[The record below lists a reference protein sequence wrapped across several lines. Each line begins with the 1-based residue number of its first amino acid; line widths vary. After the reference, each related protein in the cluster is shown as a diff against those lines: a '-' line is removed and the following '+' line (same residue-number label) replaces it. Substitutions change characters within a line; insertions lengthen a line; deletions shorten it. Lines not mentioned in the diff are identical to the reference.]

1 MAKKRAK
8 AEVIEDG
15 EVDDLHVED
24 VDTEDGPIPPGQLGD
39 WQLVLPKEVQDA
51 VDKYVEA
58 MRDVNEARARKNS
71 AYDDCIDIMCA
82 HEIERVP
89 IDDGKK
95 YLVCEQVMK
104 LKTEKLKEQESG
116 E

>member
-1 MAKKRAK
+1 MAKKKAK
-8 AEVIEDG
+8 AATEPDDIEDVR
-15 EVDDLHVED
+15 VDDVEP
-24 VDTEDGPIPPGQLGD
+24 EEGPIPPGQLGD

-58 MRDVNEARARKNS
+58 MREVNEARGRKNA
-71 AYDDCIDIMCA
+71 AYDACIDMMCA

-89 IDDGKK
+89 IDDGSK

-104 LKTEKLKEQESG
+104 LKTEKLKEQEA
-116 E
+116 ED

>member
-1 MAKKRAK
+1 MAKKKAK
-8 AEVIEDG
+8 AATEPEDIEYVL
-15 EVDDLHVED
+15 VDDVEP
-24 VDTEDGPIPPGQLGD
+24 EDGPIPPGQLGD

-58 MRDVNEARARKNS
+58 MREVNEARARKNT
-71 AYDDCIDIMCA
+71 AYDDCIDVMCA

-89 IDDGKK
+89 IDDGNK

-104 LKTEKLKEQESG
+104 LKTEKLKEQEA
-116 E
+116 ED